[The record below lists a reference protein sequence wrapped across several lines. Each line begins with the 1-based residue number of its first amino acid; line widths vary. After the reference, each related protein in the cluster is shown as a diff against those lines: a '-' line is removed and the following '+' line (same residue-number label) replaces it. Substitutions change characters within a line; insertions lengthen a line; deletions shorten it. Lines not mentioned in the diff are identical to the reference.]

1 MKNPWPIA
9 LTILIVGAFAFA
21 TFIAVTMIRQKVELV
36 APDYYAQDLQHEE
49 RMAREQRARAL
60 TNPLQVSWQIEPAA
74 VVVTY
79 PAPGVTGAI
88 KLYRPYDLTLD
99 RNLAI
104 EPDANARQVIP
115 ADTLASGPWKVQIA
129 WQLDGVEY
137 YQTESLVVPQG

>member
-60 TNPLQVSWQIEPAA
+60 TNPLRVNWQAEPAA

-79 PAPGVTGAI
+79 PAPGVTGTI
-88 KLYRPYDLTLD
+88 KLYRPSDLTLD
-99 RNLAI
+99 RNLTI
-104 EPDANARQVIP
+104 QPDADTRQVIP
-115 ADTLASGPWKVQIA
+115 ADTLASGPWKVQVA

-137 YQTESLVVPQG
+137 YQTESLVAP